1 MAALFLLIVVICV
14 CYLVECRTV
23 IDRNI
28 HRSLLYRAGA
38 TDDVAAP
45 IEANEATVVTPKT
58 VKKTKSKKSNK
69 KHNKKQK
76 IKVAARPLDESE
88 KQAIISRQS
97 RIDMV
102 LQVLSSVFYMLG
114 SHLIFKL
121 DFENRIIRRNSR
133 FIFVFYIV
141 LSQLLYK
148 YILTRIESLD
158 DQTEIVDGKGMPS
171 MNSALKMLGIGDK
184 LGGMAAAVGA
194 GDQQPQ
200 SKITIKEFDIME
212 LKKISNG
219 LIFEILS
226 VTYMHMI
233 TKVGKPLLFVPLM
246 GMMNKFK
253 SPIVQIHLFRF
264 HAIGNLERPFKSQIE
279 KMMSGM
285 AAKASEAS
293 ASAAGNESD
302 NNEGTDDSAVVTETS
317 DDAKEVEQ

>member
-1 MAALFLLIVVICV
+1 MAALLLLLLVICV
-14 CYLVECRTV
+14 CYLVECRRV

-38 TDDVAAP
+38 TDAVAAP
-45 IEANEATVVTPKT
+45 IEANEATVVARKT

-88 KQAIISRQS
+88 KQAIINRQS

-133 FIFVFYIV
+133 FIFVFYIL

-158 DQTEIVDGKGMPS
+158 DQTEIIDGKGMPS
-171 MNSALKMLGIGDK
+171 MNGALKMLGIGDK

-219 LIFEILS
+219 LISSLI
-226 VTYMHMI
+226 
-233 TKVGKPLLFVPLM
+233 P
-246 GMMNKFK
+246 
-253 SPIVQIHLFRF
+253 
-264 HAIGNLERPFKSQIE
+264 
-279 KMMSGM
+279 
-285 AAKASEAS
+285 
-293 ASAAGNESD
+293 
-302 NNEGTDDSAVVTETS
+302 
-317 DDAKEVEQ
+317 